1 MNDLEAKDWQ
11 FPKPS
16 ENKREF
22 SPEMT
27 QGPMYSPTGLEMS
40 PTSVSN
46 ADVLQSYEN
55 EIKQNYAEKK
65 FAESNKLKQSDMNTR
80 GESKKASITVMP
92 TTYQDI
98 SKNAFSSNSGSIT
111 PASNYSSSTFNTG
124 GITPQVAEN
133 IEKSGFG
140 PMASMSPPPEISNSA
155 SNSIQSGDNMYK
167 GTSRAIMDVQG
178 KAGQSKPPE
187 STAISPPQQVVQSQQ
202 KDTSVPTS
210 RGGGRRSLDYP
221 MKNSRRFPLWMEALG

>member
-22 SPEMT
+22 PFMGGEN
-27 QGPMYSPTGLEMS
+27 QVYSPTGLEMS

-46 ADVLQSYEN
+46 ADVLQLYEDQ
-55 EIKQNYAEKK
+55 IKQNYQEKK
-65 FAESNKLKQSDMNTR
+65 SAQNNSLKQSDTNMR
-80 GESKKASITVMP
+80 QDSSRQSITVMP

-98 SKNAFSSNSGSIT
+98 TKNAFSSNAASIT
-111 PASNYSSSTFNTG
+111 PASNYSSSSFNTG
-124 GITPQVAEN
+124 AITPQAAES

-140 PMASMSPPPEISNSA
+140 PIASMSPNPEISNS
-155 SNSIQSGDNMYK
+155 SSTSIQSNDNMYK
-167 GTSRAIMDVQG
+167 GASRAIIDVQS
-178 KAGQSKPPE
+178 KTGQTKPVE
-187 STAISPPQQVVQSQQ
+187 STAISPPAQVVQSQP
-202 KDTSVPTS
+202 KDTSISS
-210 RGGGRRSLDYP
+210 RGSGGRRSLDYP